1 MTAALAAGA
10 ESPQCGGFGP
20 AFLAA
25 VNSERSAAQVP
36 PLTLSPELCRA
47 AQARAEEIGAA
58 GSLNRGAISGQK
70 LIDRVARYGYRASAL
85 SQPVVQAPGDPAAVV
100 AEWRRMSASAFKD
113 VRNPRYRDFGVG
125 AAWLDGV
132 PVYVLLLGLSGAEEF
147 AGRTRSLRDPER
159 VRADLLAAV
168 NRERKARKLPPLRS
182 DPRLGAAAQ
191 RHAEDMLARGY
202 HGHRGTDG
210 TLAMQ
215 RARREGY
222 DARGVGENIAKG
234 QGSVEEV
241 MKGWMRSREHRKN
254 ILEPSFVDAGFG
266 LAVGKPS
273 EGDEVLWVQVF
284 GRPQGS

>member
-1 MTAALAAGA
+1 
-10 ESPQCGGFGP
+10 
-20 AFLAA
+20 
-25 VNSERSAAQVP
+25 
-36 PLTLSPELCRA
+36 
-47 AQARAEEIGAA
+47 
-58 GSLNRGAISGQK
+58 
-70 LIDRVARYGYRASAL
+70 
-85 SQPVVQAPGDPAAVV
+85 
-100 AEWRRMSASAFKD
+100 MSASAFKD